1 MHFNIW
7 CHAMYAGS
15 GAASPEPFPRCVTVL
30 SYQSP
35 PLSKPPFFLLEND
48 SKAKSYL
55 AGQPRSQSCHSLL
68 AMNLFALPLGL
79 PGCQTL
85 KRVLGGGAKY
95 VNNISPTPVLNLQER

>member
-15 GAASPEPFPRCVTVL
+15 GAASPGPFPRCVTVL

-68 AMNLFALPLGL
+68 AMNLFPLRFASWVAWLP
-79 PGCQTL
+79 
-85 KRVLGGGAKY
+85 
-95 VNNISPTPVLNLQER
+95 NLEACPRGRSQICK